1 MLYYKFQN
9 YEEFKELSGIQK
21 HGNGVCSRKNKIL
34 LAFIKNRELL
44 HKAIA
49 TGDTRFLRISSMPE
63 LKKLLTQEISRQSQ
77 NDERLPYLLNLNGN
91 LYYSSIYSTD
101 DNLGLCEDGDAK
113 AVRYINNEDMKTYK
127 MKAGKLYRSIIL
139 ETEFGRSLP
148 EQVVTYLCEE
158 FVADWQ
164 VYAMMKVPKNKLCID
179 QNFEKIYSSESC
191 VGDFHS
197 CMVDKEYHYFYQ
209 NAVDASAAY
218 LTNEDGKI
226 IARCI
231 IYNKVMDKNDKIWRL
246 AERQYSSDEDDILK
260 RSLIDALIKGGHI
273 DGYKKVGAGCGE
285 ARNFVDLDGNS
296 LAGYRFRIECN
307 LDYDDTLSYQDSFK
321 WYDEYK
327 RIADNYGDGDI
338 ALDTTE
344 GSIDGEDEDEDR
356 PYDTYHDYYCD
367 NTHLVYLHGIE
378 YYCDTENMDDFIWIE
393 ESEEYHHEDDVL
405 ICPECNE
412 YYLETRTNYSD
423 ITEKD
428 YCCSECREKAEETYK
443 QKNWFY
449 SEYDEEFYE
458 DEYMVVSYQEWNP
471 VRCSYKERTIS
482 IQTLEGLVKE
492 NRLYEI
498 DEIYYDEVDEET
510 GLPYIYEMEEMTV

>member
-34 LAFIKNRELL
+34 LAYIKNRELL

-226 IARCI
+226 I
-231 IYNKVMDKNDKIWRL
+231 
-246 AERQYSSDEDDILK
+246 
-260 RSLIDALIKGGHI
+260 
-273 DGYKKVGAGCGE
+273 
-285 ARNFVDLDGNS
+285 
-296 LAGYRFRIECN
+296 
-307 LDYDDTLSYQDSFK
+307 
-321 WYDEYK
+321 
-327 RIADNYGDGDI
+327 
-338 ALDTTE
+338 
-344 GSIDGEDEDEDR
+344 
-356 PYDTYHDYYCD
+356 
-367 NTHLVYLHGIE
+367 
-378 YYCDTENMDDFIWIE
+378 
-393 ESEEYHHEDDVL
+393 
-405 ICPECNE
+405 
-412 YYLETRTNYSD
+412 
-423 ITEKD
+423 
-428 YCCSECREKAEETYK
+428 
-443 QKNWFY
+443 
-449 SEYDEEFYE
+449 
-458 DEYMVVSYQEWNP
+458 
-471 VRCSYKERTIS
+471 
-482 IQTLEGLVKE
+482 GLF
-492 NRLYEI
+492 
-498 DEIYYDEVDEET
+498 
-510 GLPYIYEMEEMTV
+510 